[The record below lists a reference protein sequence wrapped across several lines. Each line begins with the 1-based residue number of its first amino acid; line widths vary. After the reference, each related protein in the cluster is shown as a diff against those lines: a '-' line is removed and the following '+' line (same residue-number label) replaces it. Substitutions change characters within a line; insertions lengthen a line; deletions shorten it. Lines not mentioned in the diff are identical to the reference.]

1 MTKRPLDYC
10 LVILDIIRNPCLNGF
25 LIKSY
30 RHRGLKELFERGRT
44 ARIDKQFHQRLVE
57 RLDVLNRAPNLNAL
71 ALPGWNLHPLKGHNP
86 TRYAIAVNGPWRITF
101 EFDKGDMFRLDFEQ
115 YH

>member
-1 MTKRPLDYC
+1 
-10 LVILDIIRNPCLNGF
+10 
-25 LIKSY
+25 
-30 RHRGLKELFERGRT
+30 
-44 ARIDKQFHQRLVE
+44 
-57 RLDVLNRAPNLNAL
+57 
-71 ALPGWNLHPLKGHNP
+71 LPGWNLHPLKGHNP